1 MSRSSHLRGK
11 PQRMCS
17 QKLRCPFRIAA
28 FECFEDRLYR
38 IMSTQNPI
46 RKRIVVFGATGTI
59 GKAVVAAL
67 SPKYEILQVG
77 NRQGEFKADLADANC
92 IRNVFQAIGKV
103 DAIVSTAGAARFA
116 PLEKLSDEDFRFSL
130 ANKLMGQVN
139 LARIGLDYLNDKGS
153 ITLTSGILSHQPMA
167 GSAVISLVN
176 AGLEGFARA
185 AALEAPRGI
194 RVNVVSPP
202 WVTETLKAL
211 NMDPGLGKPAV
222 EVAKGYVKSI
232 EGEHSGEVI
241 EV

>member
-1 MSRSSHLRGK
+1 MNGITHL
-11 PQRMCS
+11 P
-17 QKLRCPFRIAA
+17 
-28 FECFEDRLYR
+28 
-38 IMSTQNPI
+38 NP
-46 RKRIVVFGATGTI
+46 KKIVLFGATGTI

-67 SPKYEILQVG
+67 SPEYEILQVA
-77 NRQGEFKADLADANC
+77 NRQGQFKADLADPDS
-92 IRNVFQAIGKV
+92 IRMVFKSIGKV
-103 DAIVSTAGAARFA
+103 DGIVSTAGAARFA

-139 LARIGLDYLNDKGS
+139 LARIGMDYLNDQGS
-153 ITLTSGILSHQPMA
+153 ITLTSGILSNQPVV

-176 AGLEGFARA
+176 AGLEGFTRA

-211 NMDPGLGKPAV
+211 NMDPSVGKPAV

-232 EGEHSGEVI
+232 ESLQSGKVNEV
-241 EV
+241 

>member
-1 MSRSSHLRGK
+1 VSRTSK
-11 PQRMCS
+11 T
-17 QKLRCPFRIAA
+17 I
-28 FECFEDRLYR
+28 
-38 IMSTQNPI
+38 
-46 RKRIVVFGATGTI
+46 KRFVVFGATGTI

-67 SPKYEILQVG
+67 SPRCEVLQVG
-77 NRQGEFKADLADANC
+77 NRQGQYKADLADTDS
-92 IRNVFQAIGKV
+92 IRNVFKTIGKV
-103 DAIVSTAGAARFA
+103 DGIVSTAGAAKFG

-139 LARIGLDYLNDKGS
+139 LARIGIDYLNDKGS
-153 ITLTSGILSHQPMA
+153 ITLTSGILSHKPMV

-185 AALEAPRGI
+185 AALETPRGI
-194 RVNVVSPP
+194 RINIVSPP

-211 NMDPGLGKPAV
+211 NMDLSLGKPAV

-232 EGEHSGEVI
+232 EEQQSGDVI